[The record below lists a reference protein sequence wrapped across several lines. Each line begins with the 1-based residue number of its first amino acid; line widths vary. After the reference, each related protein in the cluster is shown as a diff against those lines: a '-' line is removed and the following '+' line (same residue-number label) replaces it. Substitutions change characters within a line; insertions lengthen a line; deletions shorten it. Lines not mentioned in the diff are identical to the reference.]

1 MKSSFIPPSFEFP
14 FILGLDLSLPIL
26 SKLLFNIDGIVLDKE
41 DERLLSEIKNK
52 RVVYLSNHP
61 SDVEPAIAYYVAN
74 QIGTRFNFMASRSIF
89 NWGFGLV
96 GEVIKRVGA
105 FSVLSGSP
113 DREALKTAKN
123 ILSQPTGKL
132 VMYPEGMMSG
142 ENDNL
147 VSFMPGVAQVSFW
160 GLDAALSKEPGA
172 ELYIQPTFVKY
183 KISGSRESILK
194 DVEYSLGRM
203 EKKLRLYPGGRT
215 LLRRFL
221 TVGRVLLEETEF
233 ELGIPKSE
241 IDGKDFD
248 YRLGRARH
256 TALNLAASILNVK
269 FSESDNAIQKI
280 RDLFNAIDCL
290 EAGLPL
296 PTTPKDLSPQKIRR
310 AKQLVDT
317 AYTFIITK
325 PKNLIQW
332 PSAERL
338 IEWISSFEKHIYGKT
353 EFRAR
358 KAHVLATRAFPISK
372 FYQIY
377 LGNKKEGVQALMN
390 EIRSEME
397 ILLERGKTVSEPLVP
412 PYSVGLDLQ
421 IG

>member
-1 MKSSFIPPSFEFP
+1 MKDSFIPPRFEFP
-14 FILGLDLSLPIL
+14 IALGLDFGFPIL
-26 SKLLFNIDGIVLDKE
+26 TKLLFNIDGVEISKD
-41 DERLLSEIKNK
+41 DELRLKEIKNK
-52 RVVYLSNHP
+52 RVMYLSNQP
-61 SDVEPAIAYYVAN
+61 SELEPVIAYHIASK
-74 QIGTRFNFMASRSIF
+74 IGTRFHFMTSRSIF

-105 FSVLSGSP
+105 FSVISGSLN
-113 DREALKTAKN
+113 RSAIRTAKQ
-123 ILSQPTGKL
+123 ILSLSDGKL

-160 GLDAALSKEPGA
+160 GLEAALEKEPHA
-172 ELYIQPTFVKY
+172 ELWIQPSFVKY
-183 KISGSRESILK
+183 KISGTRDSILA
-194 DVEYSLGRM
+194 DIETSLSRI
-203 EKKLRLYPGGRT
+203 ERKLKLYPGGRT

-221 TVGRVLLEETEF
+221 TVGRVMLEETEF

-241 IDGKDFD
+241 TNGKDFD

-269 FSESDNAIQKI
+269 FHESDNAIQKL
-280 RDLFNAIDCL
+280 RLLFMALDSL
-290 EAGLPL
+290 EAGAPL
-296 PTTPKDLSPQKIRR
+296 SSTPKKLTDQNIRR

-317 AYTFIITK
+317 AYAFIITK

-338 IEWISSFEKHIYGKT
+338 MEWICSFEKHIFGKT
-353 EFRAR
+353 EARAR
-358 KAHVLATRAFPISK
+358 KAHVVVAPAFSIAP
-372 FYQIY
+372 FYQTY
-377 LGNKKEGVQALMN
+377 KTNKKDGIQSLLI
-390 EIRSEME
+390 EIRKEME
-397 ILLERGKTVSEPLVP
+397 ALLERGKNESEPIVP

>member
-1 MKSSFIPPSFEFP
+1 MKSSFIPPSFELP
-14 FILGLDLSLPIL
+14 FVLGLDLSFPIL
-26 SKLLFNIDGIVLDKE
+26 SKLLFNIDGIELARE
-41 DERLLSEIKNK
+41 DERVLSEIKDK
-52 RVVYLSNHP
+52 RVLYLSNHP
-61 SDVEPAIAYYVAN
+61 SDVEPAVAYYVAN
-74 QIGTRFNFMASRSIF
+74 SIGTRFNFMASRSIF

-113 DREALKTAKN
+113 DRDALKMAKG
-123 ILSQPTGKL
+123 ILASPKGKL

-147 VSFMPGVAQVSFW
+147 VSFMPGVAQLSFW

-172 ELYIQPTFVKY
+172 ELYVQPTFVKY
-183 KISGSRESILK
+183 KISGTRESILR
-194 DVEYSLGRM
+194 EIESSLGRI

-256 TALNLAASILNVK
+256 TALNLAASILNVS
-269 FSESDNAIQKI
+269 FSDSDNAIQKI
-280 RDLFNAIDCL
+280 RDLFTAIDCL
-290 EAGLPL
+290 EAGMPL
-296 PTTPKDLSPQKIRR
+296 PTTPSNLTPQNIRR

-338 IEWISSFEKHIYGKT
+338 MEWIYSFEKHIYGKT

-358 KAHVLATRAFPISK
+358 KAHVLASPAFPVSK
-372 FYQIY
+372 YYPTY
-377 LGNKKEGVQALMN
+377 LNHKKEGIQSLMN
-390 EIRSEME
+390 RIQEEME
-397 ILLERGKTVSEPLVP
+397 SLLERGKRISEPLVP

>member
-1 MKSSFIPPSFEFP
+1 MKDSFIPPRFEFP
-14 FILGLDLSLPIL
+14 IALGLDFGFPIL
-26 SKLLFNIDGIVLDKE
+26 TKLLFNIDGVEISKD
-41 DERLLSEIKNK
+41 DELRLKEIKNK
-52 RVVYLSNHP
+52 RVMYLSNQP
-61 SDVEPAIAYYVAN
+61 SELEPVIAYHIASK
-74 QIGTRFNFMASRSIF
+74 IGTRFHFMTSRSIF

-105 FSVLSGSP
+105 FSVISGSLN
-113 DREALKTAKN
+113 RSAIRTAKQ
-123 ILSQPTGKL
+123 ILSLSDGKL

-160 GLDAALSKEPGA
+160 GLEAALEKEPHA
-172 ELYIQPTFVKY
+172 ELWIQPSFVKY
-183 KISGSRESILK
+183 KISGTRDSILA
-194 DVEYSLGRM
+194 DIETSLSRI
-203 EKKLRLYPGGRT
+203 ERKLKLYPGGRT

-221 TVGRVLLEETEF
+221 TVGRVMLEETEF

-241 IDGKDFD
+241 TNGKDFD

-269 FSESDNAIQKI
+269 FHESDNAIQKL
-280 RDLFNAIDCL
+280 RLLFMALDSL
-290 EAGLPL
+290 EAGAPL
-296 PTTPKDLSPQKIRR
+296 SSTPKNLTDQNIRR

-317 AYTFIITK
+317 AYAFIITK

-338 IEWISSFEKHIYGKT
+338 MEWICSFEKHIFGKT
-353 EFRAR
+353 EARAR
-358 KAHVLATRAFPISK
+358 KAHVVVAPAFSIAP
-372 FYQIY
+372 FYQTY
-377 LGNKKEGVQALMN
+377 KTNKKDGIQSLLI
-390 EIRSEME
+390 EIRKEME
-397 ILLERGKTVSEPLVP
+397 ALLERGKNESEPIVP

>member
-1 MKSSFIPPSFEFP
+1 MKSSFIPPSFELP
-14 FILGLDLSLPIL
+14 FVLGLDLSFPIL
-26 SKLLFNIDGIVLDKE
+26 SKLLFNIDGIELARE
-41 DERLLSEIKNK
+41 DERVLSEIKDK
-52 RVVYLSNHP
+52 RVLYLSNHP
-61 SDVEPAIAYYVAN
+61 SDVEPAVAYYVAN
-74 QIGTRFNFMASRSIF
+74 SIGTRFNFMASRSIF

-113 DREALKTAKN
+113 DRDALKMAKG
-123 ILSQPTGKL
+123 ILASPKGKL

-147 VSFMPGVAQVSFW
+147 VSFMPGVAQLSFW

-172 ELYIQPTFVKY
+172 ELYVQPTFVKY
-183 KISGSRESILK
+183 KISGTRESILR
-194 DVEYSLGRM
+194 EIESSLGRI

-256 TALNLAASILNVK
+256 TALNLAASILNVS
-269 FSESDNAIQKI
+269 FSDSDNAIQKI
-280 RDLFNAIDCL
+280 RDLFTAIDCL
-290 EAGLPL
+290 EAGMPL
-296 PTTPKDLSPQKIRR
+296 PTTPSNLTPQNIRR

-338 IEWISSFEKHIYGKT
+338 MEWIYSFEKHIYGKT

-358 KAHVLATRAFPISK
+358 KAHVLASPAFPVSK
-372 FYQIY
+372 YYPSY
-377 LGNKKEGVQALMN
+377 LNHKKEGIQSLMN
-390 EIRSEME
+390 RIQEEME
-397 ILLERGKTVSEPLVP
+397 SLLERGKRISEPLVP

>member
-1 MKSSFIPPSFEFP
+1 MKDSFIPPRFEFP
-14 FILGLDLSLPIL
+14 IALGLDFGFPIL
-26 SKLLFNIDGIVLDKE
+26 TKLLFNIDGVEISKE
-41 DERLLSEIKNK
+41 DELRLKEIKNK
-52 RVVYLSNHP
+52 RVMYLSNQP
-61 SDVEPAIAYYVAN
+61 SELEPVIAYHIASK
-74 QIGTRFNFMASRSIF
+74 IGTRFHFMTSRSIF

-105 FSVLSGSP
+105 FSVISGSLN
-113 DREALKTAKN
+113 RSAIRTAKQ
-123 ILSQPTGKL
+123 ILSLSDGKL

-160 GLDAALSKEPGA
+160 GLEAAFEKEPNA
-172 ELYIQPTFVKY
+172 ELWIQPSFVKY
-183 KISGSRESILK
+183 KISGTRDSILS
-194 DVEYSLGRM
+194 DIESSLSRI
-203 EKKLRLYPGGRT
+203 ERKLKLYPGGRT

-221 TVGRVLLEETEF
+221 TVGRVMLEETEF

-241 IDGKDFD
+241 TNGKDFD

-269 FSESDNAIQKI
+269 FHESDNAIQKL
-280 RDLFNAIDCL
+280 RLLFMALDSL
-290 EAGLPL
+290 EAGAPL
-296 PTTPKDLSPQKIRR
+296 STTPKNLTDQNIRR

-317 AYTFIITK
+317 AYAFIITK

-338 IEWISSFEKHIYGKT
+338 MEWICSFEKHIFGKT
-353 EFRAR
+353 EARAR
-358 KAHVLATRAFPISK
+358 KAHVVVAPAFSVAP
-372 FYQIY
+372 FYQTY
-377 LGNKKEGVQALMN
+377 KTNKKDGIQSLLM
-390 EIRSEME
+390 EIRKEME
-397 ILLERGKTVSEPLVP
+397 ALLERAKKESEPIVP

>member
-1 MKSSFIPPSFEFP
+1 MKDSFIPPRFEFP
-14 FILGLDLSLPIL
+14 IALGLDFGFPIL
-26 SKLLFNIDGIVLDKE
+26 TKLLFNIDGVEISKE
-41 DERLLSEIKNK
+41 DELRLKEIKNK
-52 RVVYLSNHP
+52 RVMYLSNQP
-61 SDVEPAIAYYVAN
+61 SELEPVIAYHIASK
-74 QIGTRFNFMASRSIF
+74 IGTRFHFMTSRSIF

-105 FSVLSGSP
+105 FSVISGSLN
-113 DREALKTAKN
+113 RSAIRTAKQ
-123 ILSQPTGKL
+123 ILSLSDGKL

-160 GLDAALSKEPGA
+160 GLEAALEKEPDA
-172 ELYIQPTFVKY
+172 ELWIQPSFVKY
-183 KISGSRESILK
+183 KISGTRDSILA
-194 DVEYSLGRM
+194 DIESSLSRI
-203 EKKLRLYPGGRT
+203 ERKLKLYPGGRT

-221 TVGRVLLEETEF
+221 TVGRVMLEETEF

-241 IDGKDFD
+241 TNGKDFD

-269 FSESDNAIQKI
+269 FHESDNAIQKL
-280 RDLFNAIDCL
+280 RLLFMALDSL
-290 EAGLPL
+290 EAGAPL
-296 PTTPKDLSPQKIRR
+296 SSTPKNLTDQNIRR

-317 AYTFIITK
+317 AYAFIITK

-338 IEWISSFEKHIYGKT
+338 MEWICSFEKHIFGKT
-353 EFRAR
+353 EARAR
-358 KAHVLATRAFPISK
+358 KAHVVVAPAFSIAP
-372 FYQIY
+372 FYQTY
-377 LGNKKEGVQALMN
+377 KTNKKDGIQSLLI
-390 EIRSEME
+390 EIRKEME
-397 ILLERGKTVSEPLVP
+397 ALLERGKNESEPIVP

>member
-1 MKSSFIPPSFEFP
+1 MKSSFIPPSFELP
-14 FILGLDLSLPIL
+14 FVLGLDLSFPIL
-26 SKLLFNIDGIVLDKE
+26 SKLLFNLDGIELPRE
-41 DERLLSEIKNK
+41 DERVLSEIKDK
-52 RVVYLSNHP
+52 RVLYLSNHP
-61 SDVEPAIAYYVAN
+61 SDVEPAVAYYVAN
-74 QIGTRFNFMASRSIF
+74 SIGTRFNFMASRSIF

-113 DREALKTAKN
+113 DRDALKTAKG
-123 ILSQPTGKL
+123 ILASPKGKL

-147 VSFMPGVAQVSFW
+147 VSFMPGVAQVGFW

-183 KISGSRESILK
+183 KISGSRESILR
-194 DVEYSLGRM
+194 EIESSLGRI

-256 TALNLAASILNVK
+256 TALNLAASILNVS
-269 FSESDNAIQKI
+269 FSDSDNAIQKI
-280 RDLFNAIDCL
+280 RDLFTAIDCL
-290 EAGLPL
+290 EAGMPL
-296 PTTPKDLSPQKIRR
+296 PSTPTNLTPQNIRR

-338 IEWISSFEKHIYGKT
+338 IEWIYSFEKHIYGKT

-358 KAHVLATRAFPISK
+358 RAYVLVSPAFPISK
-372 FYQIY
+372 YYPNY
-377 LGNKKEGVQALMN
+377 LNNKKEGIQSLMN
-390 EIRSEME
+390 RIQEEME
-397 ILLERGKTVSEPLVP
+397 ILLERGKRISEPLVP